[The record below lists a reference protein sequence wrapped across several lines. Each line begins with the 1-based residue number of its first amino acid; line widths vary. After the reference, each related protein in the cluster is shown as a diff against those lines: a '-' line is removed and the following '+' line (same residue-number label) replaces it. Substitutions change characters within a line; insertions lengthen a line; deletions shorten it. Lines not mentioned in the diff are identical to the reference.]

1 MRCSHCETENPD
13 SVKFCKSCGTSLLA
27 SVVTATA
34 AVASTAACS
43 CSACQHENLPSAKF
57 CAKCGSK
64 LNAATAAPAVV
75 VKAIVAV
82 ESIPEVA
89 PLITPVPAPVFPVD
103 QLSSHP
109 SASSQEAMPLP
120 RQAGSGIKIAIA
132 AVIVAVIAAS
142 AWWIFKPKTEPL
154 QSATPAVE
162 QVEDIAVSSSNASD
176 AALVPER
183 APAIAPPTPPKSSS
197 TSAAADEHASGAEQ
211 KNTALNAEEV
221 KAKKAQLQAKKE
233 ADEQARIKKAEA
245 IRAEHQA
252 RAQARADA
260 QRSFSAT
267 PAARPASLIDQVQ
280 ACKRQS
286 FFEKEKCM
294 WSLCHDRW
302 GRDGCPSY
310 N

>member
-1 MRCSHCETENPD
+1 MRCSHCETENPS
-13 SVKFCKSCGTSLLA
+13 SVKFCKSCGTA
-27 SVVTATA
+27 MAAPVVTTA
-34 AVASTAACS
+34 AAAASTAGCS
-43 CSACQHENLPSAKF
+43 CPACQHENLPSAKF

-64 LNAATAAPAVV
+64 LNAATAAFVAV
-75 VKAIVAV
+75 AETIVAADP
-82 ESIPEVA
+82 IREVIATVSA
-89 PLITPVPAPVFPVD
+89 PAFSSVPVSSSPSHPQQNAMSD
-103 QLSSHP
+103 QLVP
-109 SASSQEAMPLP
+109 P
-120 RQAGSGIKIAIA
+120 RAGSGIKIAIA
-132 AVIVAVIAAS
+132 AVIVAVIAVS
-142 AWWIFKPKTEPL
+142 GWLILKPKTEAV
-154 QSATPAVE
+154 QIATPAVE
-162 QVEDIAVSSSNASD
+162 QIKDAAAPLSNAPA

-183 APAIAPPTPPKSSS
+183 TPAIAPPTPPKSSS
-197 TSAAADEHASGAEQ
+197 ASVSSDEPAVGAEQ
-211 KNTALNAEEV
+211 KNTPLNAEEV

-260 QRSFSAT
+260 QRSVTAT
-267 PAARPASLIDQVQ
+267 PTARPASLVDQVE